1 MNKYRDW
8 EILDE
13 LPQGWSIDKTAG
25 SPAPKTVFIT
35 NGKSVLSGLQKR
47 ALLKVE
53 AKPLL
58 AVVNS
63 SGKLKNEC
71 LFCGSRFCYERVVS
85 GDMKYD
91 EVACMKHVKDL
102 HKHSDIVAPKI
113 MKQFISSTGIQK
125 RGMPLLD

>member
-13 LPQGWSIDKTAG
+13 LPQGWKIDKTAG

-58 AVVNS
+58 AAVNS
-63 SGKLKNEC
+63 AGKLKNEC
-71 LFCGSRFCYERVVS
+71 LFCKSRFCYERVVS
-85 GDMKYD
+85 LDLQYD

-113 MKQFISSTGIQK
+113 MKQFISGTGIQK
-125 RGMPLLD
+125 RGMPLG